1 MNDNN
6 IFRPKSLDE
15 FIGNEDVK
23 ESLKVY
29 LYSANKRKAAM
40 DHMLLYGPPGVG
52 KTSLSYVVSYELERK
67 IVALNA
73 PTLEKIED
81 LINVLIT
88 LDDGDI
94 LFIDEIHRLNKEIEE
109 VLYSV
114 MEDFRISI
122 SFKSQ
127 ENNKVLNLNIPPF
140 TLIGATTL
148 LGRLSQPLRERFGI
162 QYKLSYYK
170 PTELK
175 KILELNAKK
184 ISLDFDDDALLEIAK
199 RSRKTPRIANNL
211 LKRLFDYTLYY
222 TKEKLDLEF
231 VRFVFRQLKIDEYG
245 LNPEDYEII
254 RIMYEKYYRS
264 PVSLETV
271 AINLNDTA
279 SNIMELNEPY
289 LISLG
294 LIERTKQGRKLTR
307 TGEQFYETRIRGR

>member
-1 MNDNN
+1 MKDNN
-6 IFRPKSLDE
+6 IFRPKSLSE

-29 LYSANKRKAAM
+29 LFSANTRKAAM
-40 DHMLLYGPPGVG
+40 DHILLYGPPGVG
-52 KTSLSYVVSYELERK
+52 KTSLSYVISYELDRK

-88 LDDGDI
+88 LDNGDI

-162 QYKLSYYK
+162 QYKLNYYK
-170 PTELK
+170 AIELK

-184 ISLDFDDDALLEIAK
+184 ISLNFEEDALLEIAK

-211 LKRLFDYTLYY
+211 LKRVFDYSLFY
-222 TKEKLDLEF
+222 TKEVVDLEF
-231 VRFVFRQLKIDEYG
+231 VKFVFRQMKIDEYG
-245 LNPEDYEII
+245 LTPEDYEILK
-254 RIMYEKYYRS
+254 IMYEKYYRS
-264 PVSLETV
+264 PVSLETI

-294 LIERTKQGRKLTR
+294 LVERTKQGRKLTR
-307 TGEQFYETRIRGR
+307 VGEQFYENRIRGK